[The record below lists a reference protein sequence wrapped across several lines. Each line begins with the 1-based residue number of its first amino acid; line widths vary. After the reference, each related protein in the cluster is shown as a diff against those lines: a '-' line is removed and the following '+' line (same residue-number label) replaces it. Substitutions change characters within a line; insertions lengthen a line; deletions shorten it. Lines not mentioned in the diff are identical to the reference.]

1 MTTRIG
7 VVGFALLLGACS
19 TPTGAH
25 AGATFSGTVTGSQG
39 GAISSATVT
48 VTPTA
53 GAALTAVET
62 SASGAFS
69 VDAVPAGDG
78 SITVSNVPSGCS
90 TATVQYTGAK
100 NGGKSTHNIVVT
112 CSITLPSRVP

>member
-1 MTTRIG
+1 VTTRMG
-7 VVGFALLLGACS
+7 AVGFALLLAACG

-25 AGATFSGTVTGSQG
+25 QGATFSGTVTGSQG

-48 VTPTA
+48 VTPAA
-53 GAALTAVET
+53 GAALAAVET
-62 SASGAFS
+62 SSSGGFT
-69 VDAVPAGDG
+69 VDNVPAGDG

-90 TATVQYTGAK
+90 TATAQYTGAK
-100 NGGKSTHNIVVT
+100 NGGNSIHNITVA